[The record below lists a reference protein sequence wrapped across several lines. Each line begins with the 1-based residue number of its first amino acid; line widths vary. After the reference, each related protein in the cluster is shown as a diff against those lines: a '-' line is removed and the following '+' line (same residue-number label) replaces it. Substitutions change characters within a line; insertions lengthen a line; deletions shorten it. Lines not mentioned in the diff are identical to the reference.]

1 MSLHKKILSW
11 FLGVSSAA
19 SLQAFS
25 FYPSQRQLPLLLG
38 RKWLLLNLRVLS
50 LIVILGSAPTYYAWY
65 NYDSLRRQI
74 QVAAAALPDLTA
86 QQQQWRQRTLQLA
99 NLQSQLA
106 VNETYLQSLLLLVQ
120 SMSAG
125 LSLDNFEQNARGEVT
140 MVGRAQS
147 QASALA
153 LVTKLEAQV
162 SSATIASLRQS
173 GSEFEFSIN
182 IKL

>member
-1 MSLHKKILSW
+1 MHKKILGW
-11 FLGVSSAA
+11 FVGVPSAA
-19 SLQAFS
+19 PLQAFS
-25 FYPSQRQLPLLLG
+25 FYPSRRQLPLLLG

-65 NYDSLRRQI
+65 SYSNLRGQI
-74 QVAAAALPDLTA
+74 QVATAELPDLQT

-99 NLQSQLA
+99 SLQSQLA

-125 LSLDNFEQNARGEVT
+125 LSLDNFEQNAQGELT

-147 QASALA
+147 QAQALA
-153 LVTKLEAQV
+153 LVTKLETQV
-162 SSATIASLRQS
+162 SSATIASLRQN

-182 IKL
+182 IEL